1 MIFLHDNAVALI
13 VAGVGLV
20 LMLNLQQQSQRSSL
34 EQSLLLHTKT
44 QTLDA
49 ADWITRDLTN
59 AGHGTAPTQ
68 PGITAYTDQTI
79 DSARVTT
86 LMEFYSRAADGSAAL
101 IRYELAQVDSTTL
114 QGETVPVF
122 RLDRYENGVLA
133 GQSAPALTGFTIDLL
148 TENNTPTDRTSARRV
163 RLRLR
168 QAVAPSTATRPL
180 RPAQQE
186 VYWGVTLTPPNLR
199 DYQG

>member
-1 MIFLHDNAVALI
+1 MVFIHDNVVALVI
-13 VAGVGLV
+13 AGVGLL
-20 LMLNLQQQSQRSSL
+20 LMLNLQQQAQRSNL
-34 EQSLLLHTKT
+34 EQSLLLHAKT
-44 QTLDA
+44 QTLDV

-68 PGITAYTDQTI
+68 PGITAYSEQLV

-86 LMEFYSRAADGSAAL
+86 LLEFYSRAADGSSAL
-101 IRYELAQVDSTTL
+101 IRYELTQIDTTTI
-114 QGETVPVF
+114 QGEAVPVF
-122 RLDRYENGVLA
+122 RLDRYENGALA

-148 TENNTPTDRTSARRV
+148 TENNTPTDQANARRL

-168 QAVAPSTATRPL
+168 QAVAPSTATAPL

-186 VYWGVTLTPPNLR
+186 VHWGISLTPPNLR
-199 DYQG
+199 SYQG